1 MAPRCVCVCVC
12 VCVAR
17 RFFQFVLA
25 GVFGDPA
32 MLAVISGRESVT
44 TNLAKLCLFQS
55 IRCSQRMAPYRVNC
69 FGRKKKM

>member
-1 MAPRCVCVCVC
+1 MCVCVCVC

-17 RFFQFVLA
+17 RFCQFVLE

-44 TNLAKLCLFQS
+44 TNLGKFCLFQS

-69 FGRKKKM
+69 FGRKKKR